1 MAEEAGLAL
10 NAGPRFAVPCG
21 IALNE
26 SRLILRRLGAGLA
39 AIVLALGA
47 AQAGAQPAKKNPA
60 WAELSSEQQQILAPL
75 APPHWDQLEAERKR
89 KWLGVAKRYPEMT
102 PIGQKRV
109 QTRMQKW
116 AALTPEE
123 RREAREK
130 YRRMEKLPPEK
141 RDNLGER
148 WSEYQALPPHERQ
161 SLVPQTPAAE
171 RKRGAAK
178 PPKKNAPADAAK
190 Q

>member
-1 MAEEAGLAL
+1 MAEEAGFAL
-10 NAGPRFAVPCG
+10 SASRRFSVPRR
-21 IALNE
+21 IARKQPRLN
-26 SRLILRRLGAGLA
+26 LRRLGASLA

-47 AQAGAQPAKKNPA
+47 AQAGAQGAKKGTP
-60 WAELSSEQQQILAPL
+60 WAQLSSEQQQILAPL
-75 APPHWDQLEAERKR
+75 APPHWDQLEPDRKR
-89 KWLGVAKRYPEMT
+89 KWLGIAKRYPNMNPTE
-102 PIGQKRV
+102 QKRV

-116 AALTPEE
+116 AALTPEQ

-141 RDNLGER
+141 RNNLGER
-148 WSEYQALPPHERQ
+148 WSEYQSLPPHQRQ
-161 SLVPQTPAAE
+161 GLVPQTPAAE

-178 PPKKNAPADAAK
+178 TPKNTPADAAK

>member
-10 NAGPRFAVPCG
+10 NASPRLAVPCS
-21 IALNE
+21 IVLLDP
-26 SRLILRRLGAGLA
+26 RRILRRLGASLA
-39 AIVLALGA
+39 AVVMALGA
-47 AQAGAQPAKKNPA
+47 AQAAAQSAKKSPT
-60 WAELSSEQQQILAPL
+60 WAELSAEQQQILAPL
-75 APPHWDQLEAERKR
+75 APPHWDQLDPERKH
-89 KWLGVAKRYPEMT
+89 KWLGIAKRYPKMT

-109 QTRMQKW
+109 QTRMKKW
-116 AALTPEE
+116 AALTPEQQ
-123 RREAREK
+123 REAREK

-148 WSEYQALPPHERQ
+148 WSEYQSLPPHERQ
-161 SLVPQTPAAE
+161 SLVPQTPPAE

-178 PPKKNAPADAAK
+178 PQKNAPADAAK